1 MAFLLTV
8 IKVACPQSQFSENK
22 LSAALVPKPAS
33 VMEQPP
39 WTSLTNRAGSVV
51 GTGNTQGAATMAVL
65 VIPQEIPQLAAISAH
80 FSRGRLSPP
89 FFGNLFQGFLLT
101 LTAASLCVL
110 TKQWAKEVIFSQ
122 LCSEGLAEAG
132 GQNWGK
138 SCQGKRWDVWMYRG
152 PCKGQGTDSGIVG
165 SAPTWSQ
172 VCWLLPSSKK
182 SRRVNKYLIKESK
195 ALHVK

>member
-65 VIPQEIPQLAAISAH
+65 VIPQEIPQLAAISAEGG
-80 FSRGRLSPP
+80 FPP
-89 FFGNLFQGFLLT
+89 LFLETCSKGFF
-101 LTAASLCVL
+101 
-110 TKQWAKEVIFSQ
+110 
-122 LCSEGLAEAG
+122 
-132 GQNWGK
+132 
-138 SCQGKRWDVWMYRG
+138 
-152 PCKGQGTDSGIVG
+152 
-165 SAPTWSQ
+165 
-172 VCWLLPSSKK
+172 
-182 SRRVNKYLIKESK
+182 
-195 ALHVK
+195 